1 MCTGHEAHWSRVT
14 KYIEAAG
21 HICVLALDS
30 ELHECLYLS
39 IQATPHGTSWSFI
52 HDGKQVRALLIY

>member
-14 KYIEAAG
+14 KYTEAAG

-39 IQATPHGTSWSFI
+39 IQATPHGTS
-52 HDGKQVRALLIY
+52 